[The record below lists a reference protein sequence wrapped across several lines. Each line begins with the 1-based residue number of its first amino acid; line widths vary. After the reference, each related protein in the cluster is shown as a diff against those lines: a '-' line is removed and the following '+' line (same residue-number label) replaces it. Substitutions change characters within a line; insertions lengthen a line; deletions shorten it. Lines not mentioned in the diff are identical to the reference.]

1 MIISKRK
8 RIQDES
14 MNHHALIVGGL
25 GFLGSSLCQSLKR
38 RGWKVTCAS
47 RHAGQTVDGMYMDIT
62 DYPSICDALEQSAAD
77 TLINLASYGVQ
88 YHEKDAEAMA
98 DINATGPRLLA
109 KAAVDSGQIKRFF
122 HAGSC
127 FEYGH
132 HSGLITETSEVRPT
146 ASYGFYKSKGTEAIL
161 TELSGRVPHMVG
173 RLFSLWGEHEAAGR
187 FMSTI
192 FNAARNGREVALT
205 GCDQLRDYIHVADA
219 AELIA
224 TLLAHCHFGQDP
236 LVNIASGDH
245 RSLRDYA
252 IAINNEMGNTA
263 TLNFGAVPYRDSEM
277 MSLLCDNTLLMK
289 YCSQDNI
296 KTFEEHIRNWKNNSQ
311 Y

>member
-1 MIISKRK
+1 MITSKRK
-8 RIQDES
+8 RIQNEP

-25 GFLGSSLCQSLKR
+25 GFLGSSLCQSLER

-47 RHAGQTVDGMYMDIT
+47 RHAGQAADGMYMDIT
-62 DYPSICDALEQSAAD
+62 DYPSVCDALEQSAAD

-88 YHEKDAEAMA
+88 YHEEDTEAMA
-98 DINATGPRLLA
+98 EINAAGPRLLA

-132 HSGLITETSEVRPT
+132 HSGLITEASEVRPT
-146 ASYGFYKSKGTEAIL
+146 ASYGFYKSKGTEAVL
-161 TELSGRVPHMVG
+161 TELSGRIPHMVG
-173 RLFSLWGEHEAAGR
+173 RLFSLWGEHEASGR

-192 FNAARNGREVALT
+192 FNAALNGQEVALT

-224 TLLAHCHFGQDP
+224 MLLTHRDFGRDP
-236 LVNIASGDH
+236 LINIASGDH

-252 IAINNEMGNTA
+252 TAINNAMGNAA
-263 TLNFGAVPYRDSEM
+263 TLNFGAVPYRESEM
-277 MSLLCDNTLLMK
+277 MSLLCDNTLLMT
-289 YCSQDNI
+289 YCSENNI
-296 KTFEEHIRNWKNNSQ
+296 RAFEDHISDWKNR
-311 Y
+311 